1 MTDERELDSDFSP
14 AVSIADAPSNG
25 TAAHVDAPPDA
36 LAPEAP
42 NASASSESAD
52 TPPSDRP
59 AEAVA
64 AADASAGDDV
74 AAEDAAADLPTAD
87 APTAEAPTA
96 AGDST
101 ESTASEAP
109 DFLTQLAQAMQA
121 TAGAERSR
129 VADEIERRRSAHVA
143 AIHGRRD
150 AEVARMRELAD
161 EDRKGID
168 AWAETEHRRIQAE
181 RDRKTTELQVDLTKS
196 LEEHRRQVDEK
207 VQTVEFAVTA
217 HRAEVDAFFAA
228 LAAET
233 DPVRIAQ
240 QAGRRPVFPDLDA
253 VVAATLPASPNPEPE
268 AVGVMDPIA
277 RLGLRTAADAL
288 PVTPAKPVTAG
299 PAGAG
304 PAGHAGPAGPT
315 DANAG
320 PSVLAP
326 VSSRTSGRP
335 EESAEPAA
343 ASAPHPSSGL
353 NPMGWL
359 RRGND
364 QGDH

>member
-25 TAAHVDAPPDA
+25 TAAHVDTPADAPT
-36 LAPEAP
+36 PEAP
-42 NASASSESAD
+42 TPDAPNTSASSESAD
-52 TPPSDRP
+52 APPPDGP
-59 AEAVA
+59 AVDAA
-64 AADASAGDDV
+64 AADGPATGDTATDASTGD
-74 AAEDAAADLPTAD
+74 
-87 APTAEAPTA
+87 APTA
-96 AGDST
+96 AGATTDSSAA
-101 ESTASEAP
+101 EPP

-129 VADEIERRRSAHVA
+129 VAEEIERRRSAHVA
-143 AIHGRRD
+143 AIHERRD

-161 EDRKGID
+161 EDRRGID

-196 LEEHRRQVDEK
+196 LEEHRRQVEDK

-217 HRAEVDAFFAA
+217 HRAEVDAFFDA
-228 LAAET
+228 LDAET

-253 VVAATLPASPNPEPE
+253 VVAASPPASPNPEPA

-277 RLGLRTAADAL
+277 RLGLRNAAEAL

-304 PAGHAGPAGPT
+304 PAGHAGPASST
-315 DANAG
+315 DAASG

-343 ASAPHPSSGL
+343 ASHPSNGL